1 MAAAMRYDFVL
12 PVLYNDEDILWNDG
26 LGAALERKGARVG
39 FIAHTRYGEREIR
52 KRHDNVHYVYDGF
65 DADRPST
72 VEELRDVERRYA
84 LGSAADFVYPEEVVR
99 GAQSREMLYRRT
111 LHLFRYLENFC
122 GEHDVGLFFNNLGPA
137 LIRRCLFRIRDQG
150 GPQNAM
156 VDFAPI
162 RGRIVL
168 TTHESLWDELP
179 RELPELSPS
188 EREAMAAFVRKAT
201 AEKRSF
207 AQPSALSI
215 RPRNFVNAARYAKRM
230 LSERVDVSFGALLYE
245 RAESVVRVRAARL
258 LYETPPPGE
267 RYYFFPLHLADDSAI
282 TIRAPQFQRQEEIV
296 RYVAER
302 VLPAGAKLYV
312 KPHIAAMHAYSHAM
326 LSEIARIPN
335 VRLVDARIVAHRLI
349 QDAEGIVVINSTV
362 GFESLL
368 YGKPVVALGRVFY
381 RGHGLTTDVDQ
392 LADLPQATARAVA
405 NPPDM
410 ERVYRFVHACHEATY
425 PGFAETWT
433 EENME
438 LTATALIQKAAKLGV
453 AVGGAPAT
461 SAPTRP

>member
-1 MAAAMRYDFVL
+1 MRYDFVL
-12 PVLYNDEDILWNDG
+12 PVLYNDDDIAWNAG
-26 LGAALERKGARVG
+26 LGAALERRGARVG
-39 FIAHTRYGEREIR
+39 FLAHTHYAEREL
-52 KRHDNVHYVYDGF
+52 KKQHENVHYIYDGF

-72 VEELRDVERRYA
+72 PSELRAVERRFD
-84 LGSAADFVYPEEVVR
+84 LGSAADFVYPELVVR
-99 GAQSREMLYRRT
+99 GAQSQEMLFRRT
-111 LHLFRYLENFC
+111 LHLFRYLERFC
-122 GEHDVGLFFNNLGPA
+122 ETHDVGLFFNNLGPA
-137 LIRRCLFRIRDQG
+137 LVRRCLFRMRDQG
-150 GPQNAM
+150 GAQNAM

-179 RELPELSPS
+179 YDHRELSAS
-188 EREAMAAFVRKAT
+188 ERAEMVDFVARAT
-201 AEKRSF
+201 TEKKSF
-207 AQPSALSI
+207 AEPSALSI
-215 RPRNFVNAARYAKRM
+215 RPRNFVNAARYAHRM
-230 LSERVDVSFGALLYE
+230 LTERVDVRFGALVYE

-258 LYETPPPGE
+258 LYETPPAGE

-302 VLPAGAKLYV
+302 VLPAGVKLYV
-312 KPHIAAMHAYSHAM
+312 KPHIAAMHAYSHSM

-349 QDAEGIVVINSTV
+349 QDAEAMIVINSTV

-392 LADLPQATARAVA
+392 LADLPRAAASAVA

-410 ERVYRFVHACHEATY
+410 ERVYRFVHACHRATY
-425 PGFAETWT
+425 AGHAETIT
-433 EENME
+433 PENME
-438 LTATALIQKAAKLGV
+438 LTADALFSKAAKLGV
-453 AVGGAPAT
+453 ATDGG
-461 SAPTRP
+461 SRRPS